1 MSFSAPVLRT
11 PSQNVTA
18 EPGVLIT
25 ETSKTFWEGGLRTGD
40 EIMPLLL
47 FTAAAYLP
55 LQN

>member
-18 EPGVLIT
+18 ESGVLIT